1 MMKKIHIYISQRQ
14 RKTKYLE
21 YGVDIAKELRQIL
34 LDIDSNIQG
43 D

>member
-1 MMKKIHIYISQRQ
+1 MKKIQIYISQRQ
-14 RKTKYLE
+14 RKAKYLE
-21 YGVDIAKELRQIL
+21 YGVDNAKDLRQLI

>member
-1 MMKKIHIYISQRQ
+1 MKKIQIYISQRQ

-21 YGVDIAKELRQIL
+21 YGVDNAKELRQII